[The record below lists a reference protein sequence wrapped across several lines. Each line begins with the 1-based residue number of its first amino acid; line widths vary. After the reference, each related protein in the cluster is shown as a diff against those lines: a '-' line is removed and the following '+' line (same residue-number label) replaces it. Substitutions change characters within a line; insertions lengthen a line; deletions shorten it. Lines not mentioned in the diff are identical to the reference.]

1 MANYR
6 QTVLTAFGQVEDNL
20 AAQRI
25 LVQDLQQ
32 QEAAVQSA
40 QRYVKE
46 ATARNLS
53 GLDPYLNVLTAQVDL
68 LTYQQTYVTFQTQQ
82 MLASVQLIEALG
94 GGWDTTG
101 CRGRERLVPR
111 QPLICRR
118 YGVWELSW
126 TWQL

>member
-53 GLDPYLNVLTAQVDL
+53 GLDPY
-68 LTYQQTYVTFQTQQ
+68 
-82 MLASVQLIEALG
+82 
-94 GGWDTTG
+94 
-101 CRGRERLVPR
+101 
-111 QPLICRR
+111 
-118 YGVWELSW
+118 
-126 TWQL
+126 